1 MMAYCRTISFQ
12 GNELIQT
19 VMKQIVIVRDKTNNQ
34 RISVQLKIKRLEEI
48 LPNIRIEV
56 DDIDKAHQK
65 MEIFNDEYIIVLN
78 SHFTRYSKF
87 AE

>member
-34 RISVQLKIKRLEEI
+34 RISVYSKIKRLEEI
-48 LPNIRIEV
+48 EPNIRIEA
-56 DDIDKAHQK
+56 DGLDETHQEMQNIK
-65 MEIFNDEYIIVLN
+65 NLYRVLIN
-78 SHFTRYSKF
+78 FEFS
-87 AE
+87 